1 MVGRRKKQIPN
12 FTSPPRL
19 YWIVTESILNH
30 LTKICSP
37 FSVEVKEDFRKIRF
51 FLEEYLGQ
59 LPRAVQDH
67 VLKEA
72 ELTLVTIQ

>member
-1 MVGRRKKQIPN
+1 M
-12 FTSPPRL
+12 
-19 YWIVTESILNH
+19 LNH

-51 FLEEYLGQ
+51 FVEEFLGQ

-67 VLKEA
+67 ILKEA